1 MLNVPVGW
9 EVKQL
14 GDVAVINPGINK
26 SMSHMGSGVLYVTVQ
41 DLYSGDSIDIK
52 RLGRIRLSTQEVDSY
67 ALQPRDIIFGKSSVK
82 REGIA
87 YPNIFRGALE
97 PVVCTGFSYMVR
109 ALPELADADFLLHA
123 LRWSPTRKWLIEH
136 SQASALTNINK
147 AISDAIP
154 ITLPPLEEQQRIGT
168 ILSDMDA
175 HANAMARLLAK
186 KKAVKAAMAEE
197 LLTGKRRL
205 EGFSGA
211 WEVKTLNELADIDPE
226 QLRGDTNPDYLFK
239 YISLEDVDLGVLRG
253 YSLQT
258 FQYAPSRARR
268 NLRPGDILV
277 STVRPSLKSHLLFQ
291 ETSENWVGS
300 TGFSVIRCIKGLSH
314 PEYVFAHL
322 FSECISRQINILL
335 TGSNYPAI
343 NSRDVRLLK
352 IPVPG
357 LEEQIA
363 IATILSD
370 MDADIQAL
378 AKKLEKHKKLKEAM
392 AHQLLTGA
400 IRV

>member
-211 WEVKTLNELADIDPE
+211 WEVKSFSDVLDRLNVKTYQI
-226 QLRGDTNPDYLFK
+226 QTNEYQK
-239 YISLEDVDLGVLRG
+239 
-253 YSLQT
+253 
-258 FQYAPSRARR
+258 
-268 NLRPGDILV
+268 
-277 STVRPSLKSHLLFQ
+277 
-291 ETSENWVGS
+291 
-300 TGFSVIRCIKGLSH
+300 TG
-314 PEYVFAHL
+314 
-322 FSECISRQINILL
+322 
-335 TGSNYPAI
+335 
-343 NSRDVRLLK
+343 K
-352 IPVPG
+352 IPVIDQGQKFIAGFSNREDKCFRCEKEGVIVFGDHTCVVKFIDFDFQVGADGTQILRGKYGQDTRFHAHQLQHRGVETTGYNRHFKILKEYNFFVPP
-357 LEEQIA
+357 LPEQTA

-370 MDADIQAL
+370 MDADIHAL
-378 AKKLEKHKKLKEAM
+378 AKKLEKHRKLKEAM